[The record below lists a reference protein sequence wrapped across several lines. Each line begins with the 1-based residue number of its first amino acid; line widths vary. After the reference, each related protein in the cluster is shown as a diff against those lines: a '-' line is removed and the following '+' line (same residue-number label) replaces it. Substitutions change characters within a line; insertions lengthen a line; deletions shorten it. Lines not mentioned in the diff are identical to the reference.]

1 MTLASFPQLRR
12 LPPRQRLK
20 LAEAL
25 WDSAISDDLP
35 VPATHKKLLRERRD
49 AYQRGELGVISM
61 AELRASIRRP

>member
-25 WDSAISDDLP
+25 WDSAISDDVP
-35 VPATHKKLLRERRD
+35 VPASHKKLLQQRRG
-49 AYQRGELGVISM
+49 AYQRGEMRVISM
-61 AELRASIRRP
+61 EELRASIRRP